1 MVKVSYRKQEW
12 QLDSGI
18 TLREAVRKVGL
29 KPENMLGLRDG
40 KLVPDDTILAD
51 GEVIILVTIVSGG

>member
-1 MVKVSYRKQEW
+1 MVKVTYRKQEW

-40 KLVPDDTILAD
+40 KLVPDDMILTE
-51 GEVIILVTIVSGG
+51 GEVIVLVTIVSGG